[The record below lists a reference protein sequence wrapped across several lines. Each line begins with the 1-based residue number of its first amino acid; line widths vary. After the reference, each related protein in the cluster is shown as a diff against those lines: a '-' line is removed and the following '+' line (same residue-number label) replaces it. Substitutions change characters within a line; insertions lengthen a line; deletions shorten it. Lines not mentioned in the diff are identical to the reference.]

1 MTLGFVFA
9 LHLSWGLKAT
19 KIRVYPVCHIR
30 TRVAEYYYF
39 CLTWSIERWGSPDWG
54 CETCVISVSD
64 VPGAS
69 PASSQH
75 VWSIISDLNDKTML
89 LNSQSQGDQTMT
101 NSWNHCLSNFL
112 WQQMLSVMAT
122 FFLPAFL
129 TSIFCSENAFNT
141 QKKKKIHTTKF
152 YPQIASFQSASL
164 IWPQFVILFL
174 LFSVSFPCVTLH

>member
-1 MTLGFVFA
+1 MATTVNGTSGQAHKLAVVLGFFF
-9 LHLSWGLKAT
+9 LSLL
-19 KIRVYPVCHIR
+19 I
-30 TRVAEYYYF
+30 
-39 CLTWSIERWGSPDWG
+39 LNSPQ
-54 CETCVISVSD
+54 VLSPLQSSSSPPSSLYHHSSVPYQLF
-64 VPGAS
+64 PGFS
-69 PASSQH
+69 WWFSN
-75 VWSIISDLNDKTML
+75 WSIISDLNDKTML